1 MGRISALIVAQS
13 QPLYVSHCLRALRNG
28 FLAGVPDIS
37 PKPLSTYFGII
48 ARLPLEVL
56 IR

>member
-1 MGRISALIVAQS
+1 MGRISALIVAQT